1 MKKAYAVLICG
12 LSFMALAT
20 NQAHAQLQKGNILI
34 GADLMGMSADFQSG
48 NTTFNLAIHPKV
60 AWFIQDNIAI
70 GGMVN
75 LGLTTGDGFTTFSYG
90 VSALGRYYIA
100 DKQVQL
106 LKQSRFF
113 LEGNVGISGQNTKV
127 DGSDNVST
135 NGLGIGFGP
144 GIAYFITPNI
154 SLEGLLKYNL
164 TVGFG
169 NSTTNNQ
176 VAFGLGFQ
184 IYLPTKK
191 AREVYNDVKSQMK

>member
-1 MKKAYAVLICG
+1 MKKTYAMLLGCMG
-12 LSFMALAT
+12 LMLFVNNSA
-20 NQAHAQLQKGNILI
+20 QAQLQKGNILI
-34 GADLMGMSADFQSG
+34 GADLMGMSADFQKG
-48 NTTFNLAIHPKV
+48 NTTFNLSINPKV
-60 AWFIQDNIAI
+60 AWFIQDNVAI
-70 GGMVN
+70 GGMVE
-75 LGLTTGDGFTTFSYG
+75 LGLSTRKGYTAINYG
-90 VSALGRYYIA
+90 VSALGRYYIS
-100 DKQVQL
+100 DPKTQL

-113 LEGNVGISGQNTKV
+113 LEGNVGIMGQNTKV

-135 NGLGIGFGP
+135 NGLGVGFGP

-176 VAFGLGFQ
+176 LAFGLGFQ

>member
-1 MKKAYAVLICG
+1 MKKAYALICG
-12 LSFMALAT
+12 LSFFVLAT
-20 NQAHAQLQKGNILI
+20 NQTQAQLQKGNLLI
-34 GADLMGMSADFQSG
+34 GADLMGMSADFQKG
-48 NTTFNLAIHPKV
+48 NTTFNLSINPKV

-70 GGMVN
+70 GGMVD
-75 LGLTTGDGFTTFSYG
+75 LGLSTRKGYTAISYG
-90 VSALGRYYIA
+90 VSALGRYYIS

-176 VAFGLGFQ
+176 LAFGLGFQ

-191 AREVYNDVKSQMK
+191 ARAVYNDVKSQM

>member
-1 MKKAYAVLICG
+1 MKKTYAMLICCIG
-12 LSFMALAT
+12 FITFTS
-20 NQAHAQLQKGNILI
+20 NQAQAQLQKGNILI
-34 GADLMGMSADFQSG
+34 GADLMGMSADFQKG
-48 NTTFNLAIHPKV
+48 NTTFNLSINPKV
-60 AWFIQDNIAI
+60 AWFIQDNIAV
-70 GGMVN
+70 GGLVE
-75 LGLTTGDGFTTFSYG
+75 LGLSTRKGYTAINYG
-90 VSALGRYYIA
+90 IGALGRYYIA
-100 DKQVQL
+100 DKQTQL
-106 LKQSRFF
+106 LKQSSFF
-113 LEGNVGISGQNTKV
+113 LEGNVGINGLNTKV

-176 VAFGLGFQ
+176 IAFGLGFQ

-191 AREVYNDVKSQMK
+191 ARAVYNDVKSQMK

>member
-1 MKKAYAVLICG
+1 MKHAYAALICCMA
-12 LSFMALAT
+12 MALSA
-20 NQAHAQLQKGNILI
+20 NRAQAQLQKGNILI
-34 GADLMGMSADFQSG
+34 GANLMGMSLDFQKD
-48 NTTFNLAIHPKV
+48 NNTFNLSINPKA
-60 AWFIQDNIAI
+60 AWFVEDNLAI
-70 GGMVN
+70 GGMVD
-75 LGLTTGDGFTTFSYG
+75 LGLRTNKGSTTFTYG
-90 VSALGRYYIA
+90 VGVLGRYYLA

-113 LEGNVGISGQNTKV
+113 LEGNVGISGNNVHIKG
-127 DGSDNVST
+127 GSDANT

-144 GIAYFITPNI
+144 GVAYFLTPNI

-176 VAFGLGFQ
+176 LAFGLGFQ

-191 AREVYNDVKSQMK
+191 ARAIYNDVKSQMK